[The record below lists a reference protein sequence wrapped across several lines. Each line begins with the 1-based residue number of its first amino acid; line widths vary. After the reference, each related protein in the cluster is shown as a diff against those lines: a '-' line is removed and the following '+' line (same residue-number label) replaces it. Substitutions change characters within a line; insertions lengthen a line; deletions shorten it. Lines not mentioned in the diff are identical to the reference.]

1 MEEPVKYIGKFE
13 FSLAQV
19 ISKIKVEIETFLQAE
34 KSKTTWLI
42 FFFGCVMNL
51 LLH

>member
-13 FSLAQV
+13 FSLSQV
-19 ISKIKVEIETFLQAE
+19 ISKIKVKIETFLQAE

-42 FFFGCVMNL
+42 FFFGCVMKL